1 MSAVSDLRTRVVDGP
16 HVWGR
21 YSVRPVDRTMW
32 STRTLVV
39 YPPGTTRRER
49 AVLRAW
55 SAWPAVGAL
64 LAIAVMAALAPR
76 AALGTVAAVGVYAG
90 GFLVLGRAARRLRPG
105 VRTLIVTTFHGTGRP
120 EVHGDVRLLGAS
132 LDALTVPERALRA
145 GAIRP
150 VDFES
155 IWADVWDDLP
165 SGPRSRVSRAGT
177 PRAAGPRGPVG

>member
-1 MSAVSDLRTRVVDGP
+1 MSVVSDVRSRVVDGP

-21 YSVRPVDRTMW
+21 YAVRPVDRTMW

-39 YPPGTTRRER
+39 YPPGTTRGER

-55 SAWPAVGAL
+55 SAWPALGAL
-64 LAIAVMAALAPR
+64 VAIGVMAALAPH
-76 AALGTVAAVGVYAG
+76 AALGTGAAVGLYAA

-105 VRTLIVTTFHGTGRP
+105 VRTLTVTTFHGNGRP

-132 LDALTVPERALRA
+132 LDGLTVPERALRQ

-150 VDFES
+150 VDFEA
-155 IWADVWDDLP
+155 IWADVWNDLP
-165 SGPRSRVSRAGT
+165 RDRRARFSRPT
-177 PRAAGPRGPVG
+177 PPAAGRRGPLGR